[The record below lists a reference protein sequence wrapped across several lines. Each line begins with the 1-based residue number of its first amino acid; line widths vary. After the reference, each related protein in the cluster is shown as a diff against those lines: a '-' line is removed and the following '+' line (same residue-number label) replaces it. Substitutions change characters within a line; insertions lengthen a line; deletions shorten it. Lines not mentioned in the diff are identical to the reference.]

1 MTSLCVSAADYT
13 VNNNYVTIPVKTAL
27 ADGAKTVRLQVVNSK
42 IIRVEATAASSFPEK
57 KSLIILPQ
65 PAFSNFKVSETGSDV
80 TVKTDDV
87 TAIVNANTGHVKF
100 FDNSG
105 KLLLDEVADGKG
117 KVFKPYTVPER
128 EIGVDSH
135 LTEAQKHGWT
145 WTATFESPDDEAF
158 FGLGQHQS
166 EELNMKGRNEDL
178 FQYNTKISIPFV
190 VSNKNYGVLWDSYSY
205 CRFGNPNDYQQLNHA
220 FKLYNKDGVEGSL
233 TGTYTD
239 KDGKTITRDED
250 SIYFEFALPDIAARG
265 LTDVGVANLPK
276 GFNLDGAHV
285 TYEGYIE
292 APVEN
297 LYHFLLYYAGYT
309 KVFIDGNEVVPERW
323 RTAWN
328 PNSHKFEY
336 KLDKGNRHKILIDWY
351 PDGSVSY
358 CGLRVATPRSQA
370 EQNRLCIWS
379 EMAQDMDYYFI
390 AGNNIDQVI
399 SGYRTLTGKAQ
410 VMPKW
415 VMGFWQSRERYSTSE
430 QIESTLKHFRDHH
443 IPVDNIVQDWN
454 YWKLDSW
461 GDHTFE
467 KSRYPNP
474 QALLDSVHAMHGRFM
489 ISVWPK
495 FYCSV
500 KN

>member
-410 VMPKW
+410 VMPKF
-415 VMGFWQSRERYSTSE
+415 VMGFW
-430 QIESTLKHFRDHH
+430 
-443 IPVDNIVQDWN
+443 
-454 YWKLDSW
+454 
-461 GDHTFE
+461 
-467 KSRYPNP
+467 
-474 QALLDSVHAMHGRFM
+474 
-489 ISVWPK
+489 
-495 FYCSV
+495 
-500 KN
+500 